1 MLPLF
6 RQFYVYNKPAHCR
19 SVSHIA
25 TSIFKRVQR
34 EMQRKVLLPTF
45 GKITVQRM
53 QIRQA
58 ENLHS
63 TTSNA
68 YRILQKTRD
77 SIESHNIWTS
87 VAFQLV
93 NMPRR
98 IFNTYGQ
105 YICSLYIFHYNFPFL
120 FRNFIK
126 YLNIGLQYFQFI
138 LNFVYK
144 F

>member
-1 MLPLF
+1 MIKSFRINTFYPIDIVFVSRWRVLSLF

-19 SVSHIA
+19 PVSHIA
-25 TSIFKRVQR
+25 TSIFERV
-34 EMQRKVLLPTF
+34 QRKVLRKVLPTF
-45 GKITVQRM
+45 GKIAVQCV

-68 YRILQKTRD
+68 YRILQKTRN
-77 SIESHNIWTS
+77 SIEPHNIWTS

-105 YICSLYIFHYNFPFL
+105 YRLYIPL
-120 FRNFIK
+120 
-126 YLNIGLQYFQFI
+126 
-138 LNFVYK
+138 
-144 F
+144 